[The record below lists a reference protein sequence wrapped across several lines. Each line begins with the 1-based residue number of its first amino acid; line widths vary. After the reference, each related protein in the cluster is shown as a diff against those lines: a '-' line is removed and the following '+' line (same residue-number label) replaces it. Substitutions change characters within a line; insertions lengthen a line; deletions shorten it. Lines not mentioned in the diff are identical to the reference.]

1 MLNTIK
7 HRPETAREVVFDSND
22 FRDFG
27 MSMRNWFHELRKI
40 RTRTELARVVSEE
53 PDSMVGVFPEGHIA
67 DAYLAA
73 QVEHLCRCNGVLYPE
88 WALGRVLEEY
98 PWFAHESPD
107 LRAHLLVDSPAA
119 FINHNVF
126 TTPEIGFLDLED

>member
-1 MLNTIK
+1 MSKTVK
-7 HRPETAREVVFDSND
+7 HRPETAREVVFDAND

-40 RTRTELARVVSEE
+40 RSRGELAQAVAEE
-53 PDSMVGVFPEGHIA
+53 PDSMVPLFPEGNIA

-73 QVEHLCRCNGVLYPE
+73 QVEHLCRCNHVHCPE
-88 WALGRVLEEY
+88 WAFGRVLDD
-98 PWFAHESPD
+98 PWFAHEWPE
-107 LRAHLLVDSPAA
+107 LRTHLLVDSPAA

-126 TTPEIGFLDLED
+126 TTPEIGFLDLEE